1 MPATGPTITS
11 GLVSNDGRVVV
22 FNSTASNLVL
32 GDRNSGRDVFC
43 ATARPAP
50 RCGSARPGAAAR
62 PTADSH
68 VTSLSPDSR
77 FVLFDSDASNLVPG
91 DTNGASDVF
100 LYGPIQPFRRPW

>member
-1 MPATGPTITS
+1 MR
-11 GLVSNDGRVVV
+11 VS
-22 FNSTASNLVL
+22 
-32 GDRNSGRDVFC
+32 
-43 ATARPAP
+43 AP
-50 RCGSARPGAAAR
+50 RSGSE
-62 PTADSH
+62 ADGYSH